1 MKKTTSACRPT
12 LLPRLICAALGL
24 TSVTHALADDSN
36 SAEKTTVKTVV
47 DKNNA
52 ISGAEDGFGNQS
64 GKESIGIY
72 DDGNVRGFSPSK
84 AGNLRIEG
92 MYFDRAAYLGHLLTI
107 PLEDLGI
114 SYQSCMCRPLEW
126 QVVC

>member
-1 MKKTTSACRPT
+1 LFVRASLIAFHGSTGAYFARSCYEENDFCLPAA
-12 LLPRLICAALGL
+12 LLPRLICALDLVSA
-24 TSVTHALADDSN
+24 THVLADDSGN
-36 SAEKTTVKTVV
+36 ADKTAIKTTA

-84 AGNLRIEG
+84 PVICGLKACI
-92 MYFDRAAYLGHLLTI
+92 LTAPPI
-107 PLEDLGI
+107 WDT
-114 SYQSCMCRPLEW
+114 C
-126 QVVC
+126 